1 MESADN
7 QLSSELEAMAA
18 IGRVL
23 SSLPD
28 DTARHR
34 VLHWACER
42 FGVEVDAAAAL
53 LPEGV
58 FAEAVNIADD
68 PGLKL
73 DSLDDM
79 FDMAAPDTD
88 DLTIPVAAVAV
99 TDPTPAAAD
108 PSRQPVEAVLKSFVA
123 EFQRFA
129 EEWSGATA

>member
-28 DTARHR
+28 DTARQR

-42 FGVEVDAAAAL
+42 FGVDAGAAAAL

-68 PGLKL
+68 PALKL

-79 FDMAAPDTD
+79 FEMAATDSD
-88 DLTIPVAAVAV
+88 DLTIPVAAVAASE
-99 TDPTPAAAD
+99 PTPADA
-108 PSRQPVEAVLKSFVA
+108 SRQPVEVVLKSFVA